1 MALRSDGQ
9 RTKKRI
15 LQTCVRLFLENGYT
29 QTTLQQ
35 ICREAQVSTGSF
47 FNLFGSK
54 DGVLKELLSVMFRNQ
69 FALAQSTAGGALPP
83 VYEYAV
89 ETAIQITLTELNGTL
104 RDIYLEVYTR
114 RELLDIVQ
122 SRTAGELHRIF
133 GPYQPEL
140 TKADFLALEYCTG
153 GMMRGCMANPCTADI
168 PLEKK
173 LHTFIS
179 LALRAYRV
187 PEELIGRVLTF
198 VAGLD
203 IRDIS
208 RQVMEKLL
216 TQLAMQYDLS
226 AADVLPGA

>member
-15 LQTCVRLFLENGYT
+15 LQTCVRLFLENGYS

-35 ICREAQVSTGSF
+35 ICKEAQVSTGSF

-69 FALAQSTAGGALPP
+69 FALAQSTAGG
-83 VYEYAV
+83 
-89 ETAIQITLTELNGTL
+89 
-104 RDIYLEVYTR
+104 
-114 RELLDIVQ
+114 
-122 SRTAGELHRIF
+122 
-133 GPYQPEL
+133 
-140 TKADFLALEYCTG
+140 
-153 GMMRGCMANPCTADI
+153 
-168 PLEKK
+168 
-173 LHTFIS
+173 
-179 LALRAYRV
+179 ALRAYRV

-226 AADVLPGA
+226 AADLLPGA